1 MPQMSPLNWLTLMF
15 FFIMIFIM
23 LKSLNYFSFLYQYK
37 PSSKSLNK
45 KFLLN
50 NWKW

>member
-15 FFIMIFIM
+15 NFIFLLTFVNILCYYLIYKFMK
-23 LKSLNYFSFLYQYK
+23 LKD
-37 PSSKSLNK
+37 K
-45 KFLLN
+45 KFNIMMMN